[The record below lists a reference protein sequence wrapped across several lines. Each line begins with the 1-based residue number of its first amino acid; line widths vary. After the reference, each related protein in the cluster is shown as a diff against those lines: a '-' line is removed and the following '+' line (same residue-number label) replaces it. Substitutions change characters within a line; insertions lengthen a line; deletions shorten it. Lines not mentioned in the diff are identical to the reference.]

1 MAKRTDLKKILII
14 GSGPIVIG
22 QAAEFDYAG
31 TQACLALKEEGYE
44 VVLVNSN
51 PATIMTDTTIADK
64 VYMEPLT
71 LEYVA
76 KILRYE
82 RPDAIVPGIGGQTG
96 LNLAMQLEKKG
107 ILKECGVQLLG
118 TSSESIERAEDREL
132 FKELCESI
140 GEPVIPSEIT
150 YSLDEAKI
158 AAERIGYPVVLR
170 PAFTL
175 GGTGGGFAYNEEELI
190 EIGTNAFKLSPVHQ
204 VLIEKS
210 VKGYKEIEF
219 EVMRDSNDHAITI
232 CGMENIDPVG
242 VHTGDSLVVAPIMT
256 LSDHDLK
263 MLNDSA
269 IKIIRELKIEGGCNV
284 QFALNP
290 HSSEYYL
297 IEVNPRVSRSS
308 ALASKASGYPI
319 ARVTAKI
326 AVGMSLEE
334 IKIANTNAAFEPK
347 LDYVI
352 AKLPRFPFDK
362 FTTASNLLGTQMKA
376 TGEVMGI
383 GSTLEECLL
392 KGIRSLEVGV
402 NHLYHHKFD
411 NMSDADILDYIKEFR
426 DDNIFA
432 IAEVLYRGAT
442 VEQIHEITKITPFFL
457 EAIKRIIDMEETLKQ
472 NPFNLDTLKAAKK
485 MGFSDKYVA
494 RMWNCDELKVF
505 DFRKENNLFPVFRMV
520 DTCHT
525 GAYIPYFYSSYT
537 GENTSILTNKKKIVV
552 LGAGPIR
559 IGQGV
564 EFDYSTVH
572 AVSTIK
578 KSGYEA
584 IIINNNPE
592 TVSTDYTTA
601 DKLYFEPLTPEDVMN
616 IIEFE
621 KPEGVIA
628 SLGGQT
634 AINLAEPLMKRGVK
648 IIGTDCAAIE
658 RAENRDSFEK
668 ILKELNIPQPQGKA
682 VTAIEDGVKAA
693 AEIGYPVLVRPS
705 FVLGG
710 RAMQIVGNEEQLRQ
724 YLKTAVEID
733 EDKPVLVDK
742 YIIGKEVEVDAICDG
757 ANVFVPGIMEL
768 VERTGIHSGDSISV
782 YPPFTISDKVKGTI
796 LQYAKKLGLGIGIV
810 GLYNIQFIVD
820 KNDDVYIIEVNPRSS
835 RTVPF
840 LSKATGYSL
849 ADIATEVILG
859 KSLPEQGIF
868 GIYPEEKKRWYVKV
882 PVFSF
887 SKIRG
892 LDAYLSPE
900 MKSTGEAIG
909 YDDKLNRAMYKAL
922 QASGMKLQNYGT
934 VFVTVADND
943 KEETLPLIKRFYALG
958 FNIQATQGTGEF
970 LKKNGVRTHILSK
983 ISENSEEIPDA
994 IRQGHIAYIINTS
1007 DVSGCTS
1014 TVRDGQEIR
1023 KLATENNVNIFTS
1036 LDTVKTLLDVLEE
1049 TTYCISTIDA

>member
-1 MAKRTDLKKILII
+1 MSKRTDIKKVLII

-44 VVLVNSN
+44 VILCNSN
-51 PATIMTDTTIADK
+51 PATIMTDTSIADK

-96 LNLAMQLEKKG
+96 LNLAMQLSKKG
-107 ILKECGVQLLG
+107 ILKECGTELLG
-118 TSSESIERAEDREL
+118 TPAESIERAEDREL
-132 FKELCESI
+132 FKEMCESI
-140 GEPVIPSEIT
+140 GEPVIPSRIT
-150 YSLDEAKI
+150 YSIEEAK
-158 AAERIGYPVVLR
+158 AAAVEIGYPVVLR

-175 GGTGGGFAYNEEELI
+175 GGTGGGFAENEEELT
-190 EIGTNAFKLSPVHQ
+190 EIAQNGFRLSPVSQ
-204 VLIEKS
+204 VLVEKS

-232 CGMENIDPVG
+232 CGMENVDPVG
-242 VHTGDSLVVAPIMT
+242 VHTGDSIVVAPILS
-256 LSDHDLK
+256 LSDSDLR

-269 IKIIRELKIEGGCNV
+269 LKIIRELGVEGGCNV

-290 HSSEYYL
+290 ESSEYFL

-326 AVGMSLEE
+326 ALGMSLEE
-334 IKIANTNAAFEPK
+334 IPVAGGNAAMEPS
-347 LDYVI
+347 LDYIV
-352 AKLPRFPFDK
+352 AKFPRFPFDK
-362 FTTASNLLGTQMKA
+362 FTSAPNILGTQMKA

-383 GSTLEECLL
+383 GSNLEECIL
-392 KGIRSLEVGV
+392 KSVRSLETGV
-402 NHLYHHKFD
+402 THLRLQKFD
-411 NMSDADILDYIKEFR
+411 GFSEEELFDYISETR
-426 DDNIFA
+426 ADNIFA
-432 IAEVLYRGAT
+432 VCELLRRGAD
-442 VEQIHEITKITPFFL
+442 VKRIHRATMITELFL
-457 EAIKRIIDMEETLKQ
+457 ESFGKIVGMEKELTANVNDVAVLEK
-472 NPFNLDTLKAAKK
+472 AKK
-485 MGFSDKYVA
+485 MGFSDKYIA
-494 RMWNCDELKVF
+494 ALWKTDELSVCEK
-505 DFRKENNLFPVFRMV
+505 RKKHGIVPVFRMV
-520 DTCHT
+520 DTLHT
-525 GAYIPYFYSSYT
+525 GKYIAYLYSSYT
-537 GENTSILTNKKKIVV
+537 GKNESRLSGKKKIVV

-572 AVSTIK
+572 AVQTIGRA
-578 KSGYEA
+578 GYES

-601 DKLYFEPLTPEDVMN
+601 DKLYFEPLTPEDVMA
-616 IIEFE
+616 IIDFE

-634 AINLAEPLMKRGVK
+634 AINLARPLVDRGVK

-658 RAENRDSFEK
+658 KAENRDSFEK
-668 ILKELNIPQPQGKA
+668 ILLELGIPQPKGRA
-682 VTAIEDGVKAA
+682 VTRIEDGVSAA

-710 RAMQIVGNEEQLRQ
+710 RAMQIVANEDQLRH

-733 EDKPVLVDK
+733 ADKPVLVDK
-742 YIIGKEVEVDAICDG
+742 YILGKEVEVDAICDG
-757 ANVFVPGIMEL
+757 RDVFVPGIMEL

-782 YPPFTISDKVKGTI
+782 YPTFSISDKVKGTI
-796 LQYAKKLGLGIGIV
+796 LGYAKRLGLGIGIV

-820 KNDDVYIIEVNPRSS
+820 GDENVYIIEVNPRSS

-859 KSLPEQGIF
+859 NSLKEQGIF
-868 GIYPEEKKRWYVKV
+868 CLYPEEKKRYYVKV

-887 SKIRG
+887 NKIKG

-909 YDDKLNRAMYKAL
+909 YDDKLNRALYKAL
-922 QASGMKLQNYGT
+922 QAAGMHLQNYGT
-934 VFVTVADND
+934 VFATISDRD
-943 KEETLPLIKRFYALG
+943 KNEALPLIRRFYNLG
-958 FNIQATQGTGEF
+958 FNIQATAGTGRF
-970 LKKNGVRTHILSK
+970 LKENGIRTHVLGK
-983 ISENSEEIPDA
+983 ISEGSRDIPDA
-994 IRQGHIAYIINTS
+994 IRQGHIAYVINTRDIGSKVGLS
-1007 DVSGCTS
+1007 DGV
-1014 TVRDGQEIR
+1014 EIR
-1023 KLATENNVNIFTS
+1023 KLATENNVTIFTS
-1036 LDTVKTLLDVLEE
+1036 LDTVKVLLDVLEE
-1049 TTYCISTIDA
+1049 TTLTISTIDA